1 MEKRTGRVYIC
12 ALVLPPPSSV
22 SSLSDG
28 HGVRKA
34 SRGPLRSDTQ
44 NMGAAARLCSTPSLG
59 GGSGFSAK
67 TPDRIA
73 FASGRAGVQGICCW
87 WTVASVG

>member
-22 SSLSDG
+22 SSLSDRG
-28 HGVRKA
+28 GVRKA

-44 NMGAAARLCSTPSLG
+44 NLGAAARLSSAPSLRG
-59 GGSGFSAK
+59 VVSQRR
-67 TPDRIA
+67 PPNRIT
-73 FASGRAGVQGICCW
+73 FASGQAGVQGICRW
-87 WTVASVG
+87 QTVASVG